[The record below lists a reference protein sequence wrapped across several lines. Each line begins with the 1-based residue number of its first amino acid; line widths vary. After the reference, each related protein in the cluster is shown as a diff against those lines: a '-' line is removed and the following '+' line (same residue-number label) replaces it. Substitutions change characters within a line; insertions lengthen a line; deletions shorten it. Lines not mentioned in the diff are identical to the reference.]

1 MEGRSQAA
9 IEVAWKVAAS
19 VSLEMIEHYPVVEF
33 FKTIPLLALTRFGQ
47 WGAVL
52 IQPPPS
58 EHLEFSHGIW
68 RYARVIAQSKLGDL
82 AAARSE
88 YFSLT
93 KIREA
98 ASLAVL
104 DQKGY
109 PATLLLKIADRLVL
123 GEIFMAQE
131 DYANAITAFKE
142 AVDLQDQLPYTEPP
156 FWYYPTQLAL
166 GKALLKADDFA
177 QAGMI
182 YLDNLKHYPK
192 NGWTLYGL
200 KQSLHAQGKDIS
212 KIQKEFDHTW
222 QYADIELTASNF

>member
-1 MEGRSQAA
+1 M
-9 IEVAWKVAAS
+9 
-19 VSLEMIEHYPVVEF
+19 
-33 FKTIPLLALTRFGQ
+33 
-47 WGAVL
+47 
-52 IQPPPS
+52 
-58 EHLEFSHGIW
+58 EFSHGIW

-109 PATLLLKIADRLVL
+109 PQPTLLLKIADRLVL

-156 FWYYPTQLAL
+156 FW
-166 GKALLKADDFA
+166 
-177 QAGMI
+177 
-182 YLDNLKHYPK
+182 
-192 NGWTLYGL
+192 
-200 KQSLHAQGKDIS
+200 
-212 KIQKEFDHTW
+212 
-222 QYADIELTASNF
+222 

>member
-109 PATLLLKIADRLVL
+109 PATLLL
-123 GEIFMAQE
+123 
-131 DYANAITAFKE
+131 
-142 AVDLQDQLPYTEPP
+142 
-156 FWYYPTQLAL
+156 
-166 GKALLKADDFA
+166 
-177 QAGMI
+177 
-182 YLDNLKHYPK
+182 
-192 NGWTLYGL
+192 
-200 KQSLHAQGKDIS
+200 
-212 KIQKEFDHTW
+212 
-222 QYADIELTASNF
+222 

>member
-9 IEVAWKVAAS
+9 IEVAWKVAVS

-52 IQPPPS
+52 IQLPPS

-68 RYARVIAQSKLGDL
+68 RYARAIAQSKLGDL

-182 YLDNLKHYPK
+182 YLDNLKYYPK
-192 NGWTLYGL
+192 NGWALYGL

-222 QYADIELTASNF
+222 QYADIELIASTF